1 VNVEQYVGHSEVLV
15 PLMAVVCKCQT
26 DTYST
31 GGDGYGQPQAVAERC
46 DVAIPCH
53 VGVAGLT
60 YKHVGAGRQ
69 TYSCDRICLTA
80 LLSFRLRCN
89 YYEWKKIKSGGVL

>member
-1 VNVEQYVGHSEVLV
+1 MNVEQYGGQRDFLV

-26 DTYST
+26 DTDST
-31 GGDGYGQPQAVAERC
+31 GSNGCGQPQAVAERC

-69 TYSCDRICLTA
+69 TYSCDSVCLTE
-80 LLSFRLRCN
+80 LRMYGN
-89 YYEWKKIKSGGVL
+89 VRD